1 MSNRTVGRVIAALA
15 VAASLQACAGLTN
28 ARVAMLPMENA
39 SSQRSMLS
47 LYNPL
52 PFQHRSASQ
61 GWLLR
66 APEERNSRYIY
77 LGY

>member
-1 MSNRTVGRVIAALA
+1 MSYRTAGRVIAAIA
-15 VAASLQACAGLTN
+15 VATSLQACAGLAN
-28 ARVAMLPMENA
+28 ARVAMLPTENA

-66 APEERNSRYIY
+66 APEERNSKYIY

>member
-1 MSNRTVGRVIAALA
+1 
-15 VAASLQACAGLTN
+15 
-28 ARVAMLPMENA
+28 
-39 SSQRSMLS
+39 MLS

-52 PFQHRSASQ
+52 PFQHRSANQ

-66 APEERNSRYIY
+66 APEERNSKYIY

>member
-1 MSNRTVGRVIAALA
+1 MTYRTAGRVIAAVA
-15 VAASLQACAGLTN
+15 VAASLQACAEGY
-28 ARVAMLPMENA
+28 ARVPMLPMENA

-52 PFQHRSASQ
+52 RFQHRSATE

-66 APEERNSRYIY
+66 APEERTSRYLY
-77 LGY
+77 VGY

>member
-1 MSNRTVGRVIAALA
+1 MSYRTAGRVIAAVA
-15 VAASLQACAGLTN
+15 VAASLQACAETY
-28 ARVAMLPMENA
+28 ARVPMLPIENA

-52 PFQHRSASQ
+52 PFQHRSASE
-61 GWLLR
+61 GALLR

>member
-1 MSNRTVGRVIAALA
+1 MTYRTAGRVIAAIA
-15 VAASLQACAGLTN
+15 VATSLQACAEGY
-28 ARVAMLPMENA
+28 ARVPMLPMENA

-52 PFQHRSASQ
+52 PFQHRSANQ

-66 APEERNSRYIY
+66 APEERNSKYIY

>member
-1 MSNRTVGRVIAALA
+1 MSYKTAGRLIGAIA
-15 VAASLQACAGLTN
+15 VVASLQACAGLSN
-28 ARVAMLPMENA
+28 VRVAPLPMENA
-39 SSQRSMLS
+39 SSQRSMLT

-52 PFQHRSASQ
+52 PFQHRSATQ

-66 APEERNSRYIY
+66 APEERNSKYIY

>member
-1 MSNRTVGRVIAALA
+1 MSYRTAGRVIAAVA
-15 VAASLQACAGLTN
+15 VAASLQACAETY
-28 ARVAMLPMENA
+28 ARVPMLPMENA
-39 SSQRSMLS
+39 SAQRSMLS

-61 GWLLR
+61 GALLR
-66 APEERNSRYIY
+66 APEERNNKYIY

>member
-1 MSNRTVGRVIAALA
+1 MSNRTVGIVIAAMA
-15 VAASLQACAGLTN
+15 AAASLQACAGLTN

-52 PFQHRSASQ
+52 PFQHRSAAQ

>member
-1 MSNRTVGRVIAALA
+1 MSKRTAGRLIAAVA
-15 VAASLQACAGLTN
+15 VATSLQACAGLTN

-52 PFQHRSASQ
+52 PFQHRSSSE

>member
-1 MSNRTVGRVIAALA
+1 MTYRTAGRVIAAVA
-15 VAASLQACAGLTN
+15 VAASLQACAEGY
-28 ARVAMLPMENA
+28 ARVPMLPMENA

-52 PFQHRSASQ
+52 PFQHRSATQ

-66 APEERNSRYIY
+66 APEERNSKYIY

>member
-1 MSNRTVGRVIAALA
+1 MSYKTAGRVIAAIGMA
-15 VAASLQACAGLTN
+15 MSLQACAGLTG

-52 PFQHRSASQ
+52 PFQHRSATQ

-66 APEERNSRYIY
+66 APEERNSKYIY

>member
-1 MSNRTVGRVIAALA
+1 MTYRTAGRVIAAIA
-15 VAASLQACAGLTN
+15 VAASLQACAAGY
-28 ARVAMLPMENA
+28 ARVPMLPMENA

-52 PFQHRSASQ
+52 PFQHRSASE